1 VRAVADRIV
10 EAARQALGHSDRGAQ
25 RRADALASCMPWT
38 CAPRHDGSST
48 FAHHTCTVRW
58 PRILTEL
65 AAKHLR
71 HASALTVLRNEV
83 LHGDMTGLPTSAFD
97 RGLWEE
103 ALSSMLGRPWTQ
115 APWYAAEAFLYRR
128 ILEATGYFAGDGG
141 AERAEAARRA
151 DDEDDTNSVDDNDDN
166 DDTDDDDGAD
176 PFFLEKC
183 EQEEKALA
191 RLAASAHDVGTDGQS
206 TNDDTR
212 RRELERRLRRSLW
225 SNRVDLSLP
234 VAKELIDVAPDDL
247 LHDDSAA
254 VLGTLRPG
262 ASVAIALD
270 NAGDELVSD
279 LLLASE
285 LSSQGVAVSLWAKPW
300 PFFVSDATVRDVRR
314 ATTRLR
320 AQGHIVPTVRVR
332 APLALGGPGF
342 FDEHM
347 PHALRREWARHDLV
361 IAKGDCTYR
370 RLVSDAPFDRQDR
383 RSFGQATAS
392 LPAPVLAVRTL
403 KAEVLVGVA
412 ADVVAR
418 AERADPHWLVSGR
431 YGVIQAGGRGPIA
444 VAVDGPGHGAA

>member
-1 VRAVADRIV
+1 
-10 EAARQALGHSDRGAQ
+10 
-25 RRADALASCMPWT
+25 MPWT

-65 AAKHLR
+65 AAKHPR
-71 HASALTVLRNEV
+71 HASALAALRDEV

-97 RGLWEE
+97 LELWGE

-141 AERAEAARRA
+141 VERAEAARRA
-151 DDEDDTNSVDDNDDN
+151 DDEADTNSSDNDNDN
-166 DDTDDDDGAD
+166 DNHNDDEDDEDDGAD
-176 PFFLEKC
+176 PFFFEKC
-183 EQEEKALA
+183 QQEEKALA
-191 RLAASAHDVGTDGQS
+191 RLAATVHDDDTDGQS
-206 TNDDTR
+206 TDDDTR

-234 VAKELIDVAPDDL
+234 VAKELTDVAPDDL

-254 VLGTLRPG
+254 AIATLRPG

-279 LLLASE
+279 LLLARA
-285 LSSQGVAVSLWAKPW
+285 LSSQCVAVSLWAKPW
-300 PFFVSDATVRDVRR
+300 PFFVSDATARDVRR
-314 ATTRLR
+314 ATGRLR
-320 AQGHIVPTVRVR
+320 ALGYDIPTVRVR

-342 FDEHM
+342 FDEQM
-347 PHALRREWARHDLV
+347 PQVLRREWARHDLV

-392 LPAPVLAVRTL
+392 LPAPVVAVRTL

-431 YGVIQAGGRGPIA
+431 CGVIQAGGRA
-444 VAVDGPGHGAA
+444 LAASAL

>member
-1 VRAVADRIV
+1 
-10 EAARQALGHSDRGAQ
+10 
-25 RRADALASCMPWT
+25 
-38 CAPRHDGSST
+38 
-48 FAHHTCTVRW
+48 
-58 PRILTEL
+58 
-65 AAKHLR
+65 
-71 HASALTVLRNEV
+71 
-83 LHGDMTGLPTSAFD
+83 
-97 RGLWEE
+97 
-103 ALSSMLGRPWTQ
+103 
-115 APWYAAEAFLYRR
+115 LYRR
-128 ILEATGYFAGDGG
+128 ILEATGYFAGESG

-151 DDEDDTNSVDDNDDN
+151 DDDDDDTNSSDNDDN
-166 DDTDDDDGAD
+166 NNDNNNDNDNEDDDDNDEEDGAD

-183 EQEEKALA
+183 QQEEKALA
-191 RLAASAHDVGTDGQS
+191 RLAATAHDVGTDGQS
-206 TNDDTR
+206 TDDETR
-212 RRELERRLRRSLW
+212 RRELERRLW

-254 VLGTLRPG
+254 ALATLRPG

-279 LLLASE
+279 LLLASA
-285 LSSQGVAVSLWAKPW
+285 LSRQGVAVSLWAKPW

-320 AQGHIVPTVRVR
+320 ALGHDVATVRLR

-418 AERADPHWLVSGR
+418 AERADPQWLVSGR
-431 YGVIQAGGRGPIA
+431 CGVIQAGGRA
-444 VAVDGPGHGAA
+444 LAASSIDAARVPPQR

>member
-1 VRAVADRIV
+1 
-10 EAARQALGHSDRGAQ
+10 
-25 RRADALASCMPWT
+25 MPWT

-65 AAKHLR
+65 AAKHPR
-71 HASALTVLRNEV
+71 HTSALAALREEV

-97 RGLWEE
+97 LELWGE

-128 ILEATGYFAGDGG
+128 ILEATGYFARESG

-151 DDEDDTNSVDDNDDN
+151 DDNDNDDTNSSDNDDN
-166 DDTDDDDGAD
+166 DNDHEDDNDEEDGAD

-183 EQEEKALA
+183 QQEEEALA
-191 RLAASAHDVGTDGQS
+191 RLAATVHDVDTDDQS
-206 TNDDTR
+206 TDDETR

-254 VLGTLRPG
+254 ALATLRPG

-279 LLLASE
+279 LLLASA
-285 LSSQGVAVSLWAKPW
+285 LSRQGVAVSLWAKPW

-320 AQGHIVPTVRVR
+320 ALGHDVATVRLR

-418 AERADPHWLVSGR
+418 AERADPQWLVSGR
-431 YGVIQAGGRGPIA
+431 CGVIQAGGRGLPASSIDTA
-444 VAVDGPGHGAA
+444 RVPPQR